1 MSNSVYGLS
10 KEFLICDNLR
20 SSRRAIGSNAQGLYG
35 TPEKA
40 QMASGM
46 ARPEQRSENPGFVES
61 RDDLNFVEDNPMGH
75 PSQ

>member
-20 SSRRAIGSNAQGLYG
+20 FSRRAIGSNAQGLYG

-40 QMASGM
+40 QMASGNGPNIV
-46 ARPEQRSENPGFVES
+46 AGLTQRPNNSEVAALIREEAQN
-61 RDDLNFVEDNPMGH
+61 
-75 PSQ
+75 